1 MDIRALLYDEHS
13 KKQALKICEGII
25 SGEASLSVLL
35 NLLYTGEMRM
45 RQRASWPL
53 EFVAQREEALLY
65 PHITEIIELLQTSQE
80 DSLLRNLYRSL
91 QHMRFAE
98 EHIGDVYEVSFAHLA
113 DPQSAVAI
121 RVFAMTTCA
130 NIAHVYP
137 ELAHELIPT
146 IEEQYDT
153 STAGYRARAN
163 KELKRLA
170 KLVRMG

>member
-53 EFVAQREEALLY
+53 EFVAQREETLMY
-65 PHITEIIELLQTSQE
+65 PHMTEIIGYLQTSEE

-91 QHMRFAE
+91 QHMRFSE
-98 EHIGDVYEVSFAHLA
+98 DHIGDVYEVAFAHLS
-113 DPQSAVAI
+113 DPNSAVAVQ
-121 RVFAMTTCA
+121 VFAMSTCA

-137 ELAHELIPT
+137 ELAHEIIPT
-146 IEEQYDT
+146 IQDLYDT
-153 STAGYRARAN
+153 GSAGYKARAK
-163 KELKRLA
+163 KELKRLK
-170 KLVRMG
+170 KLVNA